1 VGVLTSSDP
10 AATADLPDDGLHD
23 HPAVPS
29 PEGGVVLARGG
40 MLRLRQAT
48 GAVAA
53 LPLFL
58 TAPLFRSWHLRWGAT
73 PEEAAGPM
81 PGDDL
86 VPVAHFTATR
96 AITINAV
103 PERVWPW
110 LVQVGAG
117 RAGFYSYDL
126 LDARGRPSAEQV
138 LPDWQD
144 VQVGDVAAPMTQ
156 HPGPTTSFVVDAFR
170 SPEYLVWAKQD
181 SSWAW
186 QLTPLPGGSTRL
198 VTRVQQH
205 YPRRLSSVLGV
216 ILLEFGDFPMMRQ
229 MLRGIRRRAESV
241 QPKSP
246 SGKVGPGPAAL
257 AHLPRTS
264 RPALRMGRRRRGA
277 LPYGEH
283 PPGGR
288 FDPG

>member
-1 VGVLTSSDP
+1 VGVLTSSD
-10 AATADLPDDGLHD
+10 AAAAGDLPDDGFND

-29 PEGGVVLARGG
+29 PEGAVVPARGA

-48 GAVAA
+48 GVVAA

-73 PEEAAGPM
+73 PEEAAGVM

-96 AITINAV
+96 AITVNAV
-103 PERVWPW
+103 PEQVWPW

-126 LDARGRPSAEQV
+126 LDARGRPSAEHV
-138 LPDWQD
+138 LPAWQD
-144 VQVGDVAAPMTQ
+144 VHVGDVAAPMTQ
-156 HPGPTTSFVVDAFR
+156 NPGPTTSFVVDAFR
-170 SPEYLVWAKQD
+170 SPEYLVWAKPD

-186 QLTPLPGGSTRL
+186 KLTPLPGGRTRL
-198 VTRVQQH
+198 VTRVQQR
-205 YPRRLSSVLGV
+205 YPRRLASVIGV

-241 QPKSP
+241 QP
-246 SGKVGPGPAAL
+246 
-257 AHLPRTS
+257 S
-264 RPALRMGRRRRGA
+264 RHPEKIARDLR
-277 LPYGEH
+277 H
-283 PPGGR
+283 
-288 FDPG
+288 

>member
-1 VGVLTSSDP
+1 VIP
-10 AATADLPDDGLHD
+10 ASGA
-23 HPAVPS
+23 
-29 PEGGVVLARGG
+29 
-40 MLRLRQAT
+40 MFRLRQVT
-48 GAVAA
+48 DVVAA

-58 TAPLFRSWHLRWGAT
+58 TSPLFRSWHLRWGTT
-73 PEEAAGPM
+73 PEEAVGAM

-86 VPVAHFTATR
+86 FPVAHFTATR
-96 AITINAV
+96 AITINAP
-103 PERVWPW
+103 PEHVWPW

-126 LDARGRPSAEQV
+126 LDARGRPSAERI

-144 VQVGDVAAPMTQ
+144 VHVGDVAAPMTQ
-156 HPGPTTSFVVDAFR
+156 DPGPTTSFVVDAFR
-170 SPEYLVWAKQD
+170 SPEYLVWAKAD

-186 QLTPLPGGSTRL
+186 KLTSLPGGSTRL

-241 QPKSP
+241 QPSP
-246 SGKVGPGPAAL
+246 HPEESA
-257 AHLPRTS
+257 RD
-264 RPALRMGRRRRGA
+264 LR
-277 LPYGEH
+277 H
-283 PPGGR
+283 
-288 FDPG
+288 